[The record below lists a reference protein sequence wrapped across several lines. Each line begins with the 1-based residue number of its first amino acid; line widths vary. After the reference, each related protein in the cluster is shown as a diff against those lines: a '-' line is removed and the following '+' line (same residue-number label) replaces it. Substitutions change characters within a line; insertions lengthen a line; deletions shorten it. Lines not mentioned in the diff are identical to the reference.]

1 MSQRIDELT
10 PRLLR
15 DWRLPDPR
23 GSKYDRGSVLVV
35 GGSAKT
41 PGAVQL
47 SGLAALRVGAGH
59 LSLAVAGSTAVS
71 LAVATPEAGVIGLP
85 ENDRGSVVADDLDE
99 LAEELTSADAVLVG
113 PGLDDAEETGRLIE
127 RLVPKLGPRAWLVLD
142 AYALGPLPD
151 VIGAIEPVRGRLV
164 LTPNDT
170 EAERLLGREVCSERD
185 VAAIAARYSA
195 VVTCQG
201 TISDPDGRCW
211 RIGAGDVGLATSG
224 SGDILAGTVAG
235 LLARSGDGAQAT
247 CWATYVHAAAGDR
260 LAARVGRL
268 GFLARE
274 ILDELPAVMVELDS

>member
-1 MSQRIDELT
+1 MSHQVDELT

-15 DWRLPDPR
+15 DWRLPKPH

-35 GGSAKT
+35 GGSAKA
-41 PGAVQL
+41 PGAAQL

-59 LSLAVAGSTAVS
+59 LSLAVAGSAAVS

-85 ENDRGSVVADDLDE
+85 ENDRGSVVAGDLGVLGEE
-99 LAEELTSADAVLVG
+99 LASADAVLVG
-113 PGLDDAEETGRLIE
+113 PGLDDTEETRRLIE
-127 RLVPKLGPRAWLVLD
+127 QLVPRLGPKVWLVLD
-142 AYALGPLPD
+142 AYALGPLPEL
-151 VIGAIEPVRGRLV
+151 IGAIAPVRGRLV
-164 LTPNDT
+164 LTPNET
-170 EAERLLGREVCSERD
+170 EGARLLGREIHSEQD

-201 TISDPDGRCW
+201 TVSHPDGRSW

-224 SGDILAGTVAG
+224 SGDVLAGTVAG
-235 LLARSGDGAQAT
+235 LIARSGDGVQAT

-268 GFLARE
+268 GFLAHE
-274 ILDELPAVMVELDS
+274 ILGELPAVMVELDN

>member
-1 MSQRIDELT
+1 MSQQIDELT

-15 DWRLPDPR
+15 DWPLPEPR

-41 PGAVQL
+41 PGAAQL

-59 LSLAVAGSTAVS
+59 LSLAVAGSAAVS

-85 ENDRGSVVADDLDE
+85 ENDRGSVIAGDLDE
-99 LAEELTSADAVLVG
+99 LDEELTNADAVLVG
-113 PGLDDAEETGRLIE
+113 PGLDDAEETRRLIE
-127 RLVPKLGPRAWLVLD
+127 QLVPKLGPKVWLVLD

-151 VIGAIEPVRGRLV
+151 LIEAIGPVRGRLA
-164 LTPNDT
+164 LTPNET
-170 EAERLLGREVCSERD
+170 EGARLLGREVRSEQD

-201 TISDPDGRCW
+201 TVSDPDGRCW

-224 SGDILAGTVAG
+224 SGDVLAGVVAG
-235 LLARSGDGAQAT
+235 LVARSGEGAQAT
-247 CWATYVHAAAGDR
+247 CWGAYVHAAAGDR

>member
-1 MSQRIDELT
+1 MSQQVDELT
-10 PRLLR
+10 PLLLR
-15 DWRLPDPR
+15 DWRLPEPH

-41 PGAVQL
+41 PGAAQL

-59 LSLAVAGSTAVS
+59 LSLAVAGSAAVS

-85 ENDRGSVVADDLDE
+85 ENDRGSVIAGHLDE
-99 LAEELTSADAVLVG
+99 LDEELTSADAVLVG
-113 PGLDDAEETGRLIE
+113 PGLDDAKETRRLIE
-127 RLVPKLGPRAWLVLD
+127 QLVPKLGPRVWLVLD

-151 VIGAIEPVRGRLV
+151 LIEAIAPVRGRLV
-164 LTPNDT
+164 LTPN
-170 EAERLLGREVCSERD
+170 ESEGARLLGREVRSERE

-201 TISDPDGRCW
+201 IISDPDGRCW
-211 RIGAGDVGLATSG
+211 RFSAGDVGLATSG
-224 SGDILAGTVAG
+224 SGDVLAGTVAG
-235 LLARSGDGAQAT
+235 LVARSGHGAQAT
-247 CWATYVHAAAGDR
+247 CWATYLHAAAGER
-260 LAARVGRL
+260 LASRVGRL